1 MKFISNYKH
10 KDMEMLNKC
19 IEQVAK
25 KLINMDNSE
34 IQQQNTQQ
42 ILIKIRSNLENL
54 CNLDLIKE
62 IK

>member
-1 MKFISNYKH
+1 MSLERLIVMMKFISTYKH

-34 IQQQNTQQ
+34 IQQHNT
-42 ILIKIRSNLENL
+42 
-54 CNLDLIKE
+54 
-62 IK
+62 

>member
-1 MKFISNYKH
+1 MSLERLIVLMKFISNYKH

-34 IQQQNTQQ
+34 I
-42 ILIKIRSNLENL
+42 
-54 CNLDLIKE
+54 
-62 IK
+62 